1 MCPKCHKSP
10 VLCRFPPLSAGKMAK
25 MKNQLDSLEGKS
37 RMEGVNFLHTTL
49 LMAAACLMSPGMAQ
63 VQAPQAAQ
71 AAGAVASGLTKVTF
85 QNARPKLG
93 AQYYIVL
100 ISAPWCGPCHRT
112 MPSVVKA
119 YEEMKKDGRVELICV
134 CDATPEKAM
143 EYIRQYGGSF
153 PLTTTKDPGIWKV
166 AGVEKPQYVPHC
178 TVLTPEGKPLFRG
191 NGAKVAEWRSLTIE
205 SGTTPQ
211 KAQ

>member
-1 MCPKCHKSP
+1 
-10 VLCRFPPLSAGKMAK
+10 
-25 MKNQLDSLEGKS
+25 
-37 RMEGVNFLHTTL
+37 MEGVNFLHTTL

-63 VQAPQAAQ
+63 AQAPQAAQ
-71 AAGAVASGLTKVTF
+71 ATGAVADGLGKVAF

-153 PLTTTKDPGIWKV
+153 PLTTTKDPAIWQV

-178 TVLTPEGKPLFRG
+178 MVLTPEGKPLFRG
-191 NGAKVAEWRSLTIE
+191 NGAKVAEWRSLTID
-205 SGTTPQ
+205 SGATPQ
-211 KAQ
+211 AAK

>member
-1 MCPKCHKSP
+1 MCSKCRKS
-10 VLCRFPPLSAGKMAK
+10 LFLRRFPPLSAGKMAK

-63 VQAPQAAQ
+63 AQAPQAAQ
-71 AAGAVASGLTKVTF
+71 AAGAVASGLTKVAF
-85 QNARPKLG
+85 QNAQPKLG

-100 ISAPWCGPCHRT
+100 VSAPWCGPCHRT

-178 TVLTPEGKPLFRG
+178 TILTPEGKPLFRG

-205 SGTTPQ
+205 SGATPQ

>member
-1 MCPKCHKSP
+1 
-10 VLCRFPPLSAGKMAK
+10 
-25 MKNQLDSLEGKS
+25 
-37 RMEGVNFLHTTL
+37 MEGVNFLHTTL

-63 VQAPQAAQ
+63 AQAPQAAQ
-71 AAGAVASGLTKVTF
+71 AAGAVASGLTKVAF
-85 QNARPKLG
+85 QNAQPKLG

-205 SGTTPQ
+205 SGATPQ
-211 KAQ
+211 TAK

>member
-1 MCPKCHKSP
+1 MCSKCRKS
-10 VLCRFPPLSAGKMAK
+10 LFLRRFPPLSAGKMAK
-25 MKNQLDSLEGKS
+25 MKKQLDSLEGKS

-63 VQAPQAAQ
+63 AQAPQAAQ
-71 AAGAVASGLTKVTF
+71 AAGAVASGLTKVAF
-85 QNARPKLG
+85 QNAQPKLG

-100 ISAPWCGPCHRT
+100 VSAPWCGPCHRT

-178 TVLTPEGKPLFRG
+178 TILTPEGKPLFRG

-205 SGTTPQ
+205 SGATPQ
-211 KAQ
+211 AAK